1 MMQNAK
7 ELVRA
12 YMDEVW
18 VNRQITAVHKYISAD
33 TFIQHNPHLDNGLEA
48 LAGFLPHLFNN
59 MMPEGTWEVKRVIAE
74 NDLVVV
80 HSLAK
85 ATPHALGMAVVD
97 IFRVEGDKIVE
108 HWDVTTDVPE
118 QTVSGNPIV

>member
-1 MMQNAK
+1 MANGK
-7 ELVRA
+7 ELVTA

-18 VNRQITAVHKYISAD
+18 VKRNVEAINKYVSAD
-33 TFIQHNPHLDNGLEA
+33 TFIQHNPHLVDGLEA
-48 LAGFLPHLFNN
+48 LLGFLPHLFNN

-74 NDLVVV
+74 DNMVVV

-85 ATPHALGMAVVD
+85 PSPSALGMAVVD
-97 IFRVEGDKIVE
+97 IFRVEEDKIVE

-118 QTVSGNPIV
+118 TTASGNPIV

>member
-1 MMQNAK
+1 MAKAK
-7 ELVRA
+7 ELVTA

-18 VNRQITAVHKYISAD
+18 VKRNVKALNKYVSAD
-33 TFIQHNPHLDNGLEA
+33 TFIQHNPHLADGLEA
-48 LAGFLPHLFNN
+48 LSGFLPHLFNN

-74 NDLVVV
+74 GNMVVV

-85 ATPHALGMAVVD
+85 PSPSALGMAVVD

-118 QTVSGNPIV
+118 TTASGNPIV

>member
-1 MMQNAK
+1 MANAR
-7 ELVRA
+7 ELVIA

-18 VNRQITAVHKYISAD
+18 VKRNVDSVGKYVSAN
-33 TFIQHNPHLDNGLEA
+33 TFIQHNPHLADGLDA
-48 LAGFLPHLFNN
+48 LTGFLPHLFNN

-74 NDLVVV
+74 GDMVVV

-85 ATPHALGMAVVD
+85 PAPGALGMAVVD

-118 QTVSGNPIV
+118 STASGNPVV

>member
-1 MMQNAK
+1 MTNAK
-7 ELVRA
+7 EIVSA

-18 VNRQITAVHKYISAD
+18 VNRKVEAVNKYISAD
-33 TFIQHNPHLDNGLEA
+33 TFIQHNPHLENGLEA

-59 MMPEGTWEVKRVIAE
+59 MMPEGTWEVKRIIAE
-74 NDLVVV
+74 DNLVVV

-85 ATPHALGMAVVD
+85 PTPTALGMAVVD
-97 IFRVEGDKIVE
+97 IFRVEGNKIVE

-118 QTVSGNPIV
+118 KTASGNPIV

>member
-1 MMQNAK
+1 MQNAK
-7 ELVRA
+7 ELVSA

-18 VNRQITAVHKYISAD
+18 VNRKAEAVDKYVSPD

-48 LAGFLPHLFNN
+48 LKGFLPHLFNN

-74 NDLVVV
+74 GDMVVV

-85 ATPHALGMAVVD
+85 PAPAALGMAVVD
-97 IFRVEGDKIVE
+97 IFRVEGNKIVE
-108 HWDVTTDVPE
+108 HWDLTADVPE
-118 QTVSGNPIV
+118 KTASGNPIV

>member
-1 MMQNAK
+1 MANAK
-7 ELVRA
+7 DLVIA
-12 YMDEVW
+12 YMEEVW
-18 VNRQITAVHKYISAD
+18 VKRNTEAVSKYVSSD

-74 NDLVVV
+74 DNMVVV

-85 ATPHALGMAVVD
+85 PTPAAMGMAVVD
-97 IFRVEGDKIVE
+97 IFRVKGDKIVE
-108 HWDVTTDVPE
+108 HWDVTTDIPE
-118 QTVSGNPIV
+118 TTASGNPIV

>member
-1 MMQNAK
+1 MQSAK
-7 ELVRA
+7 ELVTA
-12 YMDEVW
+12 YMNEVW
-18 VNRQITAVHKYISAD
+18 VNRNTELVDNFISKEA
-33 TFIQHNPHLDNGLEA
+33 FIQHNPHLDNGLDA

-74 NDLVVV
+74 HDMVVV

-85 ATPHALGMAVVD
+85 ATPDALGMAVVD

-108 HWDVTTDVPE
+108 HWDVTTDVPAK
-118 QTVSGNPIV
+118 TVSGNPIV

>member
-1 MMQNAK
+1 MTDAK
-7 ELVRA
+7 ELVTS
-12 YMDEVW
+12 YMNEVW
-18 VNRQITAVHKYISAD
+18 VHRNTEAASKYISAD
-33 TFIQHNPHLDNGLEA
+33 TFIQHNPHLDNGLDA

-74 NDLVVV
+74 NDMVVV

-85 ATPHALGMAVVD
+85 PTPVALGMAVVD
-97 IFRVEGDKIVE
+97 IFRVVGDKIVE

-118 QTVSGNPIV
+118 KTVSGNHII